1 MSATGVRAGPAAAL
15 TPPATPYRLLWLTGI
30 VAFVLSIIAFLLWGI
45 NGVDTLFDMLVAL
58 CT

>member
-1 MSATGVRAGPAAAL
+1 MSATRMRAGPATAS

-30 VAFVLSIIAFLLWGI
+30 AAFVLSVIAFLLWGL